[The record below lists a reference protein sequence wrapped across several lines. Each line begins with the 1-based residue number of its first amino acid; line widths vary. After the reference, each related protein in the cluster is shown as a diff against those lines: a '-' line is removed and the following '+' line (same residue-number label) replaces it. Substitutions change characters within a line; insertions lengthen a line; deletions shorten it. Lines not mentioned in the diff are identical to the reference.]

1 MVDHVE
7 VERTEGGG
15 ATASVESER
24 DSRPE
29 DVEGGGGE
37 ESTEPGTMRVSGRA
51 ARELPWN
58 SRCLTRSILR
68 QLANKLGVPMSPWLE
83 TLSLYLRAS

>member
-1 MVDHVE
+1 ME

-37 ESTEPGTMRVSGRA
+37 ESTEPGTECVGSGCA
-51 ARELPWN
+51 
-58 SRCLTRSILR
+58 
-68 QLANKLGVPMSPWLE
+68 
-83 TLSLYLRAS
+83 